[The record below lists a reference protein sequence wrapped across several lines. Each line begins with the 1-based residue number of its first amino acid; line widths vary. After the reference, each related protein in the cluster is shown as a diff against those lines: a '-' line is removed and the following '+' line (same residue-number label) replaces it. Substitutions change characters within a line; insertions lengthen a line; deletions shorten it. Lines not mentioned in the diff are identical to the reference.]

1 MTTISGTL
9 LGVEGGVSSAY
20 DVGHGQGYQVEES
33 MTIDGT
39 PTEESVKDS
48 VWAAIEEAG
57 DLPVYVQVTLTY
69 AGHDWP
75 WTDVIS
81 KFDVKYQAVH
91 LAEGTTLLAIGALIW
106 ALLPLVAEFIF
117 IILQAVAIT
126 WAVLQAIDVAEW
138 LAEQDPVIAPAAF
151 GAGLGIVLVAAVV
164 IAGGNK

>member
-1 MTTISGTL
+1 MTTSSGTL
-9 LGVEGGVSSAY
+9 LGVEGSVPGTY
-20 DVGHGQGYQVEES
+20 DVGKGQGYQVEES

-57 DLPVYVQVTLTY
+57 DLPVYVQVRLTY

-126 WAVLQAIDVAEW
+126 WAVLKAIDVAEW
-138 LAEQDPVIAPAAF
+138 FAEQDPTVPALAA

-164 IAGGNK
+164 LLGGNK